1 MDLLPNKSDAVL
13 LPITNTRISASE
25 WNQLVGSCMAF
36 IYAAGFSPDAAD
48 NEQFLNAFKKIAS
61 ELELVGANTALSN
74 LTDEGKIVGA
84 GFAMPSTTFK
94 ALTIGASGT
103 TYTAPANGWFSFT
116 TWTTTST
123 PAYFQL
129 VNMTAKDLGIL
140 LVPNQGAGYQ
150 QKGFVPA
157 KKGDSVSLYYANIDL
172 TTSGRTSLLFIY
184 ADGAISEAS

>member
-74 LTDEGKIVGA
+74 LTSA
-84 GFAMPSTTFK
+84 GDIYGSKLGMPSSTFTD
-94 ALTIGASGT
+94 LTIGASGA
-103 TYTAPANGWFSFT
+103 TYTAQANGWVLVFASGTNGRMYVENTANSMVFLEQAN
-116 TWTTTST
+116 SIMR
-123 PAYFQL
+123 AYIPIKVGQNFR
-129 VNMTAKDLGIL
+129 V
-140 LVPNQGAGYQ
+140 VYS
-150 QKGFVPA
+150 
-157 KKGDSVSLYYANIDL
+157 GDVSVSTI
-172 TTSGRTSLLFIY
+172 RFIY
-184 ADGAISEAS
+184 AEGSKTEAN